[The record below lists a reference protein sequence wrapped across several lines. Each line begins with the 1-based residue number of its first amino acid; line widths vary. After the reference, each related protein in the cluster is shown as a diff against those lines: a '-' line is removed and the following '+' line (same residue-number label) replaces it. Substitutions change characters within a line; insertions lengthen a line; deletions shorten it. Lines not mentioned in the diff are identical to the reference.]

1 MKALVTGA
9 TGFVGGHLVEA
20 LRRAGHTVTALVR
33 SPAKGAPLAERGV
46 RLIEGDLH
54 AAQALAAAA
63 EGQDVVFHV
72 AAVTSALGA
81 AGFHRPNVEGTA
93 RVVAAATAAGVG
105 RLVHV
110 SSLAAAG
117 PAEPGRPLRGD
128 EPGRPVTAYGRS
140 KLAAEE
146 AVRAA
151 RLPWTIIRPPMVY
164 GPGDREFLRAFRAA
178 RLLGISP
185 VFGTGAQ
192 ELVAVFAPD
201 LAEALVAAAVAGA
214 TAGGT
219 YVASHAEVF
228 TQLDLARKLGRAVG
242 REVTVPR
249 LPGLLAR
256 PILLASETAARLTGR
271 PTLLTS
277 DKANEF
283 FAPAWTADPS
293 PLARDAGWIAAH
305 DLDAGL
311 RRTADWYRERGWL

>member
-33 SPAKGAPLAERGV
+33 SPAKGAPLTERGV

-93 RVVAAATAAGVG
+93 RVVAAATAASVG

-249 LPGLLAR
+249 LPGLFAR